1 MLSGVYSKMGTD
13 TFSRMPTSTNAVEAY
28 NRVSKSGS
36 TEPLNVAMLG
46 TYKYDMPATLEHV
59 ARQKGISTS
68 YEDMSVD
75 AQRRRAQKQN
85 LARRKRRARDDD
97 AEGPPDKHHDFDSK
111 NNFMCIEHTRMH

>member
-1 MLSGVYSKMGTD
+1 MKNFGLTAFKD
-13 TFSRMPTSTNAVEAY
+13 WQLEAINAVI
-28 NRVSKSGS
+28 N
-36 TEPLNVAMLG
+36 EPLNVAMLG
-46 TYKYDMPATLEHV
+46 TYKYDMAATLEHV

-97 AEGPPDKHHDFDSK
+97 AEGLPDKHHDFDSK
-111 NNFMCIEHTRMH
+111 NNFMCIEHT